1 MATVYLAVQENFER
15 DVAIKVMSSA
25 LAEDA
30 AFSERFLREARIVSR
45 LIHPHIVTVHD
56 VGIHQG
62 HHYLAM
68 EYIPGKDLKH
78 LMAQM
83 TGKDILRMMK
93 ELAAAL
99 DYAGKKGYVHR
110 DVKPENIMINEED
123 GRAVLMDFG
132 IARAADGDNNM
143 TKTGIALGTPYY
155 MSPEQARGK
164 PVDGRSDLYALGV
177 VFYLML
183 MNKVPYDAES
193 AIAIGIKHISD
204 PIPTLPA
211 ALAPLQDLIDRLMA
225 KKPEARFQTGRE
237 LITALEGID
246 ATLIDNWREG
256 LSLETD
262 AQRQDTPVRS
272 ETKPQDL
279 PNDLVADRGK
289 TQAQSLSIPAEDI
302 RQREQRQPTVSRKRS
317 SMLLPLL
324 IVLLLSILVGYYVT
338 FGAQFPPPPQEM
350 NRLAM
355 QLGLQPIY
363 PLVKEPVN
371 ANKDA
376 PLVASS
382 EDSAAQEKQAMVQEV
397 MPAPVEPV
405 ITEAEARLK
414 RLLNESRVLAAQ
426 VINQPELKS
435 ELILS
440 YQQILLEDPNQA
452 EALEG
457 ITRITG
463 ETFDTVRQAIAEDN
477 LEAASDNLLNL
488 AALLPELE
496 SDEQFLTLQADIAQR
511 RQINTLLS
519 QAEIFFNT
527 NQLTQGDGGNAYQSY
542 KEVLAI
548 EPDNSIA
555 RDGLNSI
562 VKRYQQFARS
572 AQSKKQFA
580 SALEYIKSGL
590 IVDDDNAQLI
600 KLRAAIQ
607 KQQRIQRQVEQLVK
621 EGKQFEDKGLL
632 FDRQDSAGQ
641 RYLAALALDPG
652 AVKAKAA
659 VEAMKK
665 ALVIDIRVLI
675 ADNQF
680 EQAQADLV
688 KAMNVFS
695 DDEELAKLLFDIES
709 KKPAITK
716 ILLSGRAISGMDSL
730 MPEAV
735 SAERTLHI
743 ALQYKHFFKDTTVIQ
758 AILYDGSRAVQI
770 AAIPVIVSG
779 RSGISRFRIDRPVEA
794 FSEGGYHID
803 ILLDGKLLITRAFSV
818 AR

>member
-25 LAEDA
+25 LAEDE

-45 LIHPHIVTVHD
+45 LIHPNIVTVHD
-56 VGIHQG
+56 VGIHEG

-78 LMAQM
+78 VMAGM
-83 TGKDILRMMK
+83 SGKDILRMMK

-204 PIPTLPA
+204 PIPRLPPA
-211 ALAPLQDLIDRLMA
+211 IADLQGLIDRLMA
-225 KKPEARFQTGRE
+225 KKPDARFQTGNE
-237 LITALEGID
+237 LVEALED
-246 ATLIDNWREG
+246 VDPQLIDDWRTG
-256 LSLETD
+256 LDVEHD
-262 AQRQDTPVRS
+262 AERQDTPVRADQLAPDS
-272 ETKPQDL
+272 L
-279 PNDLVADRGK
+279 PNDIVADRGK
-289 TQAQSLSIPAEDI
+289 TRAQRLSIPAEDI
-302 RQREQRQPTVSRKRS
+302 KQRQQSQAVAVKKPRS
-317 SMLLPLL
+317 LLAPLL
-324 IVLLLSILVGYYVT
+324 LVLLLSIVAGYYVS
-338 FGAQFPPPPQEM
+338 FGPQFPPPPQEV
-350 NRLAM
+350 NRLA
-355 QLGLQPIY
+355 QQFGLQPIY
-363 PLVKEPVN
+363 PLVKEP
-371 ANKDA
+371 A
-376 PLVASS
+376 PP
-382 EDSAAQEKQAMVQEV
+382 AAQPEV
-397 MPAPVEPV
+397 ISQPEPSQVTESLAADPATIESAEPV
-405 ITEAEARLK
+405 ISEAEARLN
-414 RLLNESRVLAAQ
+414 RMLNESRVLAAQ
-426 VINQPELKS
+426 VMSQPELKS

-440 YQQILLEDPNQA
+440 YQQILLEDPEQA
-452 EALEG
+452 EAIEG
-457 ITRITG
+457 IARIIDD
-463 ETFDTVRQAIAEDN
+463 TFVGAEQAIADKE
-477 LEAASDNLLNL
+477 LEQARDSLLNL
-488 AALLPELE
+488 AALLPDVEA
-496 SDEQFLTLQADIAQR
+496 DERFAALQQEITKQE
-511 RQINTLLS
+511 QINALLS
-519 QAEIFFNT
+519 KAEVFFNT
-527 NQLTQGDGGNAYQSY
+527 NQLTQGQGGNAFESYQ
-542 KEVLAI
+542 EVLAI
-548 EPDNSIA
+548 DAQSQTA
-555 RDGLNSI
+555 RQGLDKI
-562 VKRYQQFARS
+562 VGRYLQFARS
-572 AQSKKQFA
+572 ARSKKEFA
-580 SALEYIKSGL
+580 SALSYIKSGL
-590 IVDDDNAQLI
+590 QVEEDNADLI
-600 KLRAAIQ
+600 QLRAAVQ
-607 KQQRIQRQVEQLVK
+607 KEQRIQRQVEQLVK
-621 EGKQFEDKGLL
+621 EGREFQERGLL
-632 FDRQDSAGQ
+632 FDKQDSAGQ
-641 RYLAALALDPG
+641 RYLAALALDPK
-652 AVKAKAA
+652 AVDAKSAIA
-659 VEAMKK
+659 AMKK
-665 ALVIDIRVLI
+665 SLMIDIRVLI

-680 EQAQADLV
+680 EQAQTDLV
-688 KAMNVFS
+688 KAMNIFS

-709 KKPAITK
+709 KKPAISK
-716 ILLSGRAISGMDSL
+716 ILLSGRAISSMDTL

-743 ALQYKHFFKDTTVIQ
+743 ALQYQHFFKETTVIQ

-794 FSEGGYHID
+794 FAEGGYHID